1 MTALPGTPAATNAI
15 PMPIFGT
22 NAFAAPGLG
31 LIGATVMFIVGWLWL
46 QSRARKAATLGEG
59 YGEHASESNDD
70 LAALNKNVMPFGLA
84 ILPLVLVIAINA
96 IFTYIIFPNM
106 DFTALKEVF
115 PNLNIKGKTGLWAII
130 SSLLIACVVLI
141 VLRLGKWS
149 SLQETINKGVYGSML
164 PIFNTASE
172 VGYGAV
178 VASLAGFAIIRDSVL
193 NVSSNVLVSESVAM
207 SALAGITGS
216 SSGGLS
222 IALKALGEDYLR
234 MAVEAGIDPEL
245 LHRVAVMAA
254 GGFDT
259 LPHCGAVI
267 TLLSICHLNHKQSY
281 LNIAMV
287 TIAVPLLALITVITL
302 GTMFG
307 SF

>member
-1 MTALPGTPAATNAI
+1 
-15 PMPIFGT
+15 
-22 NAFAAPGLG
+22 
-31 LIGATVMFIVGWLWL
+31 
-46 QSRARKAATLGEG
+46 
-59 YGEHASESNDD
+59 
-70 LAALNKNVMPFGLA
+70 MPFGLA
-84 ILPLVLVIAINA
+84 LLPLVLVIAINA
-96 IFTYIIFPNM
+96 LFTYGIFPNM
-106 DFTALKEVF
+106 DFSSLQESF

-130 SSLLIACVVLI
+130 ASLLIACVVLI
-141 VLRLGKWS
+141 VLRLGKWA
-149 SLQETINKGVYGSML
+149 SLQDTINRGVYGSML

-193 NVSSNVLVSESVAM
+193 NVSTNPLISEAVAM
-207 SALAGITGS
+207 SVLAGITGS

-222 IALKALGEDYLR
+222 IAMKALGADYLR
-234 MAVEAGIDPEL
+234 MGVEAGIDPEL

-281 LNIAMV
+281 LNIAAV
-287 TIAVPLLALITVITL
+287 TIAIPVIAVISVIAL